1 MSKYLSGFEKIF
13 HHIKFQPV
21 TEKKGRLLVEAGHVY
36 HVQEIRKSG
45 EKIQIEAQVLRQAAV
60 SSTPYKTSLTI
71 DSFRLVI
78 TDSCSCIYN
87 QSNKCKH
94 IAALIYY
101 VNNVESLSK
110 TSIEQLW
117 GRPSARQ
124 MAKEKYS
131 KGRNFCEMFPSSKA
145 PAFVEPCKIAIS
157 KLNYEIYKDK
167 IILRKELCD
176 FYEKYVVLTEEKI
189 ICLCCDTIEQS
200 TCSDWF
206 TARVLRISASSKAHR
221 IKSRV
226 TKTIESLVSDMLF
239 PKNVD
244 TASTQYGI
252 KKESIARKEYEKRF
266 NSVKDKVMK
275 SYQTYHVQQNRL
287 FTGVD
292 ILNVS

>member
-1 MSKYLSGFEKIF
+1 MSKYL
-13 HHIKFQPV
+13 
-21 TEKKGRLLVEAGHVY
+21 RLLVEAGHVY

-45 EKIQIEAQVLRQAAV
+45 EKVQIEAQVLRQAAV

-101 VNNVESLSK
+101 VNYVESLSK

-131 KGRNFCEMFPSSKA
+131 KGRNFCKMFPSSKA

-157 KLNYEIYKDK
+157 KLKSPSALKVILHHASKNKDDLRKEILIESKLREVRLNIKKADCEECIKSILLFCDSYEIYKAK

-200 TCSDWF
+200 TCGDWF

-239 PKNVD
+239 PKKVD

-252 KKESIARKEYEKRF
+252 KKESIARK
-266 NSVKDKVMK
+266 
-275 SYQTYHVQQNRL
+275 
-287 FTGVD
+287 
-292 ILNVS
+292 